1 MKAIIYGA
9 NGQDG
14 YYLGKLLSA
23 GSIDLINVSRSG
35 DFLHTDISDWNEVSE
50 LIRTHKPD
58 YVFHLAA
65 LSTTQHFAWQENHH
79 TISTGVLY
87 LLEAVHRYSPGTR
100 VFLSG
105 SGLQFRNDGKPI
117 KETDPFEATSIY
129 AVSRIHTVYIARYY
143 RKLGINVYIGYFF
156 NHDSPLR
163 SDKHVSRKITEAVKR
178 IAAGQAEKIRIGDAS
193 VKKEWGYAGDTVK
206 AIWALVWQDLIF
218 EATIGTGLA
227 YSIEDWIKTCFEYV
241 NLDPSGSVEQEEGF
255 KSEYRILV
263 SDPATIFSLGWR
275 PEVSF
280 KQLAQMMM
288 DCV

>member
-14 YYLGKLLSA
+14 YYLGKLLSVA
-23 GSIDLINVSRSG
+23 SIELINVSRSG
-35 DFLHTDISDWNEVSE
+35 DFLHTDISNWNEVSE
-50 LIRTHKPD
+50 LIRLHKPD

-65 LSTTQHFAWQENHH
+65 LSTTQHFAWQENNS
-79 TISTGVLY
+79 TISTGALY
-87 LLEAVHRYSPGTR
+87 LLEAVHRYSPDSR

-117 KETDPFEATSIY
+117 KESDPFDATSMY
-129 AVSRIHTVYIARYY
+129 AVSRIHTVYMARYY
-143 RKLGINVYIGYFF
+143 RKLGIKVYVGYFF

-193 VKKEWGYAGDTVK
+193 VKKEWGYAGDIAK
-206 AIWALVWQDLIF
+206 AIWVLVKQDLIF
-218 EATIGTGLA
+218 EATIGTGMA
-227 YSIEDWIKTCFEYV
+227 YSIEDWIEACFEYV
-241 NLDPSGSVEQEEGF
+241 HLDPSGSVEQEEGF

-263 SDPATIFSLGWR
+263 SDPTTIFSLGWR

-288 DCV
+288 D